1 MEFYDYFSKTTIKPK
16 ELSKKEYPPK
26 ISNEQIGL
34 LSSSGTEDISSSPYL
49 SFDIIKNDTL
59 ERIGRIGFHTSN
71 LDELF
76 YGGNIDYTIYERFR
90 NQGYGTESLA
100 LLKKALKENPYA
112 IKDGLLISTVPENIY
127 FQKIAIKNGGI
138 LIYEGEVPKD
148 NLLYQL
154 DHVKDVKVYKI
165 TMNRK

>member
-1 MEFYDYFSKTTIKPK
+1 MEFYDYFSKTTIRPK
-16 ELSKKEYPPK
+16 EWSKNTYHPE
-26 ISNEQIGL
+26 ISNKQIGL
-34 LSSSGTEDISSSPYL
+34 LSCSKNKDITFSSYL
-49 SFDIIKNDTL
+49 SFDIIKNTTL
-59 ERIGRIGFHTSN
+59 ERIGKIGFHAST

-90 NQGYGTESLA
+90 NQGYRTESLA
-100 LLKKALKENPYA
+100 LLKEILKENPYA
-112 IKDGLLISTVPENIY
+112 IKDGLLISTIPGNIY
-127 FQKIAIKNGGI
+127 SQKIAIKNGDI

>member
-1 MEFYDYFSKTTIKPK
+1 MEFYDYFSKTIIRPK
-16 ELSKKEYPPK
+16 ELSKTEYHPE

-34 LSSSGTEDISSSPYL
+34 LSCSRNEDITTSSYL
-49 SFDIIKNDTL
+49 SFDIIKNATL
-59 ERIGRIGFHTSN
+59 ERIGKIGFHAFK

-100 LLKKALKENPYA
+100 LLKEILKENTYA
-112 IKDGLLISTVPENIY
+112 IKDGLLISTIPENIY
-127 FQKIAIKNGGI
+127 SQKIAIKNGGI

-165 TMNRK
+165 SMKKK

>member
-1 MEFYDYFSKTTIKPK
+1 MEFYDYFSKTIIRPK
-16 ELSKKEYPPK
+16 ELSKTEYHPE

-34 LSSSGTEDISSSPYL
+34 LSCSRNEDITTSSYL
-49 SFDIIKNDTL
+49 SFDIIKNATL
-59 ERIGRIGFHTSN
+59 ERIGKIGFHAFK

-76 YGGNIDYTIYERFR
+76 YGGNIDYTIYEKFR
-90 NQGYGTESLA
+90 NQGYGTESLT
-100 LLKKALKENPYA
+100 LLKEALKENPYA

-127 FQKIAIKNGGI
+127 SQKIAIKNGGI

-154 DHVKDVKVYKI
+154 DHVKEVKVYKI
-165 TMNRK
+165 SMKKK

>member
-1 MEFYDYFSKTTIKPK
+1 MEFYDYFSKTIIRPK
-16 ELSKKEYPPK
+16 ELSKNTYHPE

-34 LSSSGTEDISSSPYL
+34 LSCSRNEDITTSSYL
-49 SFDIIKNDTL
+49 SFDIIKNATL
-59 ERIGRIGFHTSN
+59 ERIGKIGFHAFK

-100 LLKKALKENPYA
+100 LLKEILKENTYA
-112 IKDGLLISTVPENIY
+112 IKDGLLISTIPENIY
-127 FQKIAIKNGGI
+127 SQKIAIKNGGI